1 MTISAKEVRNVLFE
15 QTPMLK
21 PGYAMDEVDDFL
33 DQVAMTLDAMQASH
47 VRRPPQTDNREL
59 VELRRRV
66 SELEGRNSAATELK
80 RERDEALR
88 ERDKALRE
96 LADQRG
102 GSQGESDEISDRAVD
117 LLTQAQASADR
128 TVAEA
133 DRYAQELVADARGQ
147 FEEILTNAR
156 EVAARAG
163 LTDARPTGEPGPDI
177 DHLRRCAEQAQE
189 QLHIML
195 TKLTPEAV
203 PAARDSGATVH

>member
-47 VRRPPQTDNREL
+47 TRRPPQTDSREL
-59 VELRRRV
+59 IELRRRV

-80 RERDEALR
+80 RERDEAVR
-88 ERDKALRE
+88 ERDNALRQ
-96 LADQRG
+96 LADQQ
-102 GSQGESDEISDRAVD
+102 GSQRENDEISSRAVD
-117 LLTQAQASADR
+117 LLSQAQASADR

-133 DRYAQELVADARGQ
+133 DRYAQELVADARRQ

-163 LTDARPTGEPGPDI
+163 LADPRPTNAPGPDI
-177 DHLRRCAEQAQE
+177 DHLRSCAEQAQQ
-189 QLHIML
+189 QLNIML

-203 PAARDSGATVH
+203 PAARDSGAPVH